1 MNKFLKLSYMA
12 MMAAFISSCDN
23 NFEEMNVNPN
33 ASRDVVPGFLFTRAQ
48 LTTVSNNFTGGAY
61 LTIGQSMQHFATYK
75 EVPAAGDK
83 YFNYTYSNGNWA
95 LFGGDPATAG
105 AVIDIAQVIDALKV
119 SPDNVNKMSVS
130 RIWKAYLY
138 HRLTDLYG
146 DIPYSEAGK
155 ALTDKNFTPK
165 YDTQASI
172 YADLLKE
179 LDESITAF
187 DASKA
192 TFGTADLIYGS
203 RAAGEQITMWKKF
216 GYSLMLR
223 LGMRLTEIDP
233 AMAETWVK
241 KAIAGGVITADS
253 DLAKIDYVDGS
264 ITASRNFISAG
275 LMSTDYVNPGG
286 DNVEGGKF
294 AKTLID
300 HLKTTND
307 PRLNVISIV
316 WIPSADG
323 KSFTADT
330 TTALQK
336 GMPNAAF
343 NSRPAD
349 FNTFSEPNPAT
360 ILKYSAP
367 LLVMTPAEMHL
378 LLAEANLRG
387 WYSGATAEASY
398 NAAVTSALKQ
408 WALFGTSGVISDA
421 KIAAYLK
428 NNPFNAAGT
437 TAQKMEQIGTQ
448 KWLALFLEDEYEI
461 FSNWRRTGYPKLT
474 PTNYPG
480 NLTGGKIPTRFVI
493 PDSEELYNK
502 VNFYEARTR
511 QGGTNTLS
519 SVVWWDK

>member
-12 MMAAFISSCDN
+12 AMAAFISSCDK

-33 ASRDVVPGFLFTRAQ
+33 ASTEVVPGFLFTRTQ
-48 LTTVSNNFTGGAY
+48 LATVSNNFTGAAY
-61 LTIGQSMQHFATYK
+61 LTIGGSMQHFATYK
-75 EVPAAGDK
+75 EVPGAGDK
-83 YFNYTYSNGNWA
+83 YFTFSYSQGSWA
-95 LFGGDPATAG
+95 LYGGDPATAG
-105 AVIDIAQVIDALKV
+105 AVIDVLQVIDAVKT
-119 SPDNVNKMSVS
+119 SPDNINKLSAA
-130 RIWKAYLY
+130 RIWKAYLF

-155 ALTDKNFTPK
+155 ALTEKNFTPK

-179 LDESITAF
+179 LDESIAAF
-187 DASKA
+187 DNSKA
-192 TFGTADLIYGS
+192 TFGTSDLMYGS
-203 RAAGEQITMWKKF
+203 LAAATQIANWKKF

-223 LGMRLTEIDP
+223 LGMRLTEADP

-241 KAIAGGVITADS
+241 KAIAGGVITNDA
-253 DLAKIDYVDGS
+253 DLAKIEYVDGS

-275 LMSTDYVNPGG
+275 LMSTDYVSPGD

-294 AKTLID
+294 AKTFID
-300 HLKTTND
+300 HLKTTRD
-307 PRLNVISIV
+307 PRLNVISVV
-316 WIPSADG
+316 WT
-323 KSFTADT
+323 KSSPAAPYVADT
-330 TTALQK
+330 ATALQT

-343 NSRPAD
+343 NSKPANFD
-349 FNTFSEPNPAT
+349 QYSEPNPAT
-360 ILKYSAP
+360 ILKYNAP

-378 LLAEANLRG
+378 LLAEASLRG

-398 NAAVTSALKQ
+398 NSAVTSALKQ
-408 WALFGTSGVISDA
+408 WALFGTSGIISDA

-428 NNPFNAAGT
+428 ANPFNTAGT
-437 TAQKMEQIGTQ
+437 FAQKMEQIGTQ
-448 KWLALFLEDEYEI
+448 KWVSLFLEDEYEI
-461 FSNWRRTGYPKLT
+461 FSNWRRTGYPNLT

-493 PDSEELYNK
+493 PDSEEQYNRD
-502 VNFYEARTR
+502 NFYEARTR

>member
-1 MNKFLKLSYMA
+1 M
-12 MMAAFISSCDN
+12 
-23 NFEEMNVNPN
+23 
-33 ASRDVVPGFLFTRAQ
+33 
-48 LTTVSNNFTGGAY
+48 
-61 LTIGQSMQHFATYK
+61 
-75 EVPAAGDK
+75 
-83 YFNYTYSNGNWA
+83 
-95 LFGGDPATAG
+95 
-105 AVIDIAQVIDALKV
+105 
-119 SPDNVNKMSVS
+119 
-130 RIWKAYLY
+130 
-138 HRLTDLYG
+138 
-146 DIPYSEAGK
+146 
-155 ALTDKNFTPK
+155 
-165 YDTQASI
+165 
-172 YADLLKE
+172 
-179 LDESITAF
+179 
-187 DASKA
+187 
-192 TFGTADLIYGS
+192 
-203 RAAGEQITMWKKF
+203 
-216 GYSLMLR
+216 
-223 LGMRLTEIDP
+223 
-233 AMAETWVK
+233 
-241 KAIAGGVITADS
+241 
-253 DLAKIDYVDGS
+253 
-264 ITASRNFISAG
+264 
-275 LMSTDYVNPGG
+275 MSTDYVNPGG

-367 LLVMTPAEMHL
+367 LLVLTPAEMHL

-398 NAAVTSALKQ
+398 NTAVTSGLKQ
-408 WALFGTSGVISDA
+408 WALFGTSAVISDA

-428 NNPFNAAGT
+428 SNPFNAAGT
-437 TAQKMEQIGTQ
+437 MAQKMEQIGTQ

>member
-1 MNKFLKLSYMA
+1 MNKFLKLIYLAPMA
-12 MMAAFISSCDN
+12 LFVSSCDK

-33 ASRDVVPGFLFTRAQ
+33 ASTEVVPGFLFTRTQ
-48 LTTVSNNFTGGAY
+48 LTTVSNNFTGAAY
-61 LTIGQSMQHFATYK
+61 LTIGGSMQHFATYK

-83 YFNYTYSNGNWA
+83 YFNYSYSTGSWA

-105 AVIDIAQVIDALKV
+105 AVIDVEQVISAVKT
-119 SPDNVNKMSVS
+119 SPDDVNKLSVA

-138 HRLTDLYG
+138 HRLTDMYG
-146 DIPYSEAGK
+146 DIPYKEAGK

-165 YDTQASI
+165 YDTQQAI

-179 LDESITAF
+179 LDESIAAF
-187 DASKA
+187 DASKV
-192 TFGTADLIYGS
+192 TFGNADLVYG
-203 RAAGEQITMWKKF
+203 GNVGQWKKF

-300 HLKTTND
+300 HLKTTKD
-307 PRLNVISIV
+307 PRLNVIAIV
-316 WIPSADG
+316 WTKPTANSAYV
-323 KSFTADT
+323 ADT

-343 NSRPAD
+343 NGLPAD
-349 FNTFSEPNPAT
+349 FDSYSEPNPAT
-360 ILKYSAP
+360 ILKYNAP
-367 LLVMTPAEMHL
+367 LLVLTPAEMHL

-398 NAAVTSALKQ
+398 NAAVTSGLKQ
-408 WALFGTSGVISDA
+408 WALFGTAGVISDA

-428 NNPFNAAGT
+428 ANPFKAAGT
-437 TAQKMEQIGTQ
+437 MADKMEQIGTQ
-448 KWLALFLEDEYEI
+448 KWVTLFLEDEYEI

-493 PDSEELYNK
+493 PDSEEQYNQ

>member
-1 MNKFLKLSYMA
+1 MTMNKFLKLLYMA
-12 MMAAFISSCDN
+12 PMAFLISSCDN

-33 ASRDVVPGFLFTRAQ
+33 ASRNVVPGFLFTRTQ

-95 LFGGDPATAG
+95 LFGGDPASAG
-105 AVIDIAQVIDALKV
+105 AVIDIAQVIEALETV
-119 SPDNVNKMSVS
+119 PDNVNKMSVS

-146 DIPYSEAGK
+146 DIPYTEAGK

-165 YDTQASI
+165 YDTQAFI

-179 LDESITAF
+179 LDESLTAF
-187 DASKA
+187 DPTKP
-192 TFGTADLIYGS
+192 TFGAADLIFGGNV
-203 RAAGEQITMWKKF
+203 AQWKKF

-223 LGMRLTEIDP
+223 LGMRLTEVDP

-241 KAIAGGVITADS
+241 KAIAGGVITADT
-253 DLAKIDYVDGS
+253 DLAKIEYVDGS

-275 LMSTDYVNPGG
+275 LMSTDYVAAGG

-300 HLKTTND
+300 HLKTTKD
-307 PRLNVISIV
+307 PRLNVISVV
-316 WIPSADG
+316 WTKASKDAPYV
-323 KSFTADT
+323 ADT
-330 TTALQK
+330 ATALQT

-343 NSRPAD
+343 NGLPANFD
-349 FNTFSEPNPAT
+349 QYSEPNPAT

-367 LLVMTPAEMHL
+367 LLVMTPAEVHL

-398 NAAVTSALKQ
+398 NAAVTAGLKQ
-408 WALFGTSGVISDA
+408 WALFGTAGVISDA

-428 NNPFNAAGT
+428 TNPFNTGGT
-437 TAQKMEQIGTQ
+437 MAQKLEQISTQ
-448 KWLALFLEDEYEI
+448 KWVALFLEDEYEI

-493 PDSEELYNK
+493 PDSEEQYNK

>member
-12 MMAAFISSCDN
+12 AMAAFISSCDN

-33 ASRDVVPGFLFTRAQ
+33 ASTEVVPGFLFTRTQ
-48 LTTVSNNFTGGAY
+48 LTTVSNNFTGAAY
-61 LTIGQSMQHFATYK
+61 LTIGGSMQHFATYK

-83 YFNYTYSNGNWA
+83 YFNFSYSQGSWA
-95 LFGGDPATAG
+95 LYGGDPATAG
-105 AVIDIAQVIDALKV
+105 AVIDVLQVIDAVKV
-119 SPDNVNKMSVS
+119 SPEDINKLSVA
-130 RIWKAYLY
+130 RIWKAYLF

-155 ALTDKNFTPK
+155 ALSEKNFTPK
-165 YDTQASI
+165 YDTQEFI

-179 LDESITAF
+179 LDESIAAF

-192 TFGTADLIYGS
+192 TFGNADLIYG
-203 RAAGEQITMWKKF
+203 GDVTKWKKF
-216 GYSLMLR
+216 AYSMMLR
-223 LGMRLTEIDP
+223 LGMRLTEVDP

-241 KAIAGGVITADS
+241 KAIAGGVITADA

-275 LMSTDYVNPGG
+275 LMGTDYVNPGG

-300 HLKTTND
+300 HLKTSKD

-316 WIPSADG
+316 WTKPTATSAYV
-323 KSFTADT
+323 ADT

-343 NSRPAD
+343 NGLPAD
-349 FNTFSEPNPAT
+349 FDSYSEPNPAT
-360 ILKYSAP
+360 ILKYNAP
-367 LLVMTPAEMHL
+367 LLVLTPAEMHL

-398 NAAVTSALKQ
+398 NAAVTAGLKQ
-408 WALFGTSGVISDA
+408 WSLFGSAGIISDA

-428 NNPFNAAGT
+428 ANPFNASGT
-437 TAQKMEQIGTQ
+437 LAQKMEQIGTQ
-448 KWLALFLEDEYEI
+448 KWVTLFLEDEYEI
-461 FSNWRRTGYPKLT
+461 FSNWRRTGYPRLT

-480 NLTGGKIPTRFVI
+480 NLTGGQIPTRFVI
-493 PDSEELYNK
+493 PDSEEQYNQ

-519 SVVWWDK
+519 SKVWWDK

>member
-1 MNKFLKLSYMA
+1 MKKYLKLLYLAPMA
-12 MMAAFISSCDN
+12 FFIASCDN
-23 NFEEMNVNPN
+23 GFEEMNVNPN
-33 ASRDVVPGFLFTRAQ
+33 ASTEVVPGFLFTRAQ
-48 LTTVSNNFTGGAY
+48 LTTVANNYTGAAY

-83 YFNYTYSNGNWA
+83 YFNYGYSNGSWA
-95 LFGGDPATAG
+95 LYGGDPASAG
-105 AVIDIAQVIDALKV
+105 AVIDVEQVIGAVKTA
-119 SPDNVNKMSVS
+119 PENVNKLSVA
-130 RIWKAYLY
+130 RIWRAYLY

-165 YDTQASI
+165 YDTQQSI

-179 LDESITAF
+179 IEESIAAF

-192 TFGTADLIYGS
+192 TFGNSDLIYG
-203 RAAGEQITMWKKF
+203 GDVTKWKKF
-216 GYSLMLR
+216 GYSMMLR

-241 KAIAGGVITADS
+241 KAIAGGVITSDS
-253 DLAKIDYVDGS
+253 DMATIAYVDGS
-264 ITASRNFISAG
+264 ITASRNFIASG

-286 DNVEGGKF
+286 DNVEGGKL

-300 HLKTTND
+300 HLKNTKD

-316 WIPSADG
+316 WVPSADG

-336 GMPNAAF
+336 GMQNAAF
-343 NSRPAD
+343 NSLPGD

-360 ILKYSAP
+360 ILKYNAP
-367 LLVMTPAEMHL
+367 LLVFTTAEAHL
-378 LLAEANLRG
+378 LLAEAALRG
-387 WYSGATAEASY
+387 WYSGTTAEAEY
-398 NAAVTSALKQ
+398 TAAVTSAMKQ
-408 WALFGTSGVISDA
+408 WTLFGNAGIISDA

-428 NNPFNAAGT
+428 DNAFKTAGT
-437 TAQKMEQIGTQ
+437 LAEKMEQIGTQ
-448 KWLALFLEDEYEI
+448 KWLSLFLEDEYEI

-493 PDSEELYNK
+493 PDSEENYNK
-502 VNFYEARTR
+502 ANFYEARTR